1 MDTLEVNFL
10 FTPYYFSNN
19 SYSLPL
25 IISQQMGRSR
35 GFSDDHKSEDSNFH
49 LEEHHLQIRHT
60 KCDHLKQRTIEDSI
74 IVTSLENSTQT
85 STLKIS
91 SHH

>member
-1 MDTLEVNFL
+1 MDTLGVNFL
-10 FTPYYFSNN
+10 FTSYYFSNN
-19 SYSLPL
+19 SYLLPL

-35 GFSDDHKSEDSNFH
+35 GFSDDHKSEDSDFH
-49 LEEHHLQIRHT
+49 LEEHHLQIWHT
-60 KCDHLKQRTIEDSI
+60 KGDHLRQQTIEDSLT
-74 IVTSLENSTQT
+74 VTSLENSMQT